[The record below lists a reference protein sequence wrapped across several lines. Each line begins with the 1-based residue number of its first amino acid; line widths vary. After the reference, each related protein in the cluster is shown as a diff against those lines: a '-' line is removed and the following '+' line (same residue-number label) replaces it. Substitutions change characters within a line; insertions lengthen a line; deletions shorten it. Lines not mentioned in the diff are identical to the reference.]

1 MTARVNIFDP
11 YNYKAYGSDA
21 EFLRIILALYFQTF
35 QCDVCEKQLC
45 NLNAL
50 KCHRCAWKKEYTFNE
65 ANKSLLDTLYLFNIN
80 GHSNRFV
87 HIIFLFI
94 FFIIICL

>member
-50 KCHRCAWKKEYTFNE
+50 KCHRWA
-65 ANKSLLDTLYLFNIN
+65 
-80 GHSNRFV
+80 
-87 HIIFLFI
+87 
-94 FFIIICL
+94 